1 MSQAP
6 FIVQPRLTAL
16 ALAYRN
22 LRFIADFVLPRVQVD
37 SPTFKYTTFTK
48 EDAFTVPDTK
58 VGPKSRVN
66 EIDWTASE
74 STATTQDYAL
84 EDAIPYF
91 DVQAAQ
97 AAQAAQGVA
106 PVDPEQRST
115 ELITDLIALE
125 RETRVAGLAF
135 NLASYATANKAT
147 LAGTTQW
154 SDYTNSDPV
163 SAILTA
169 FDGMITR
176 PNIGVFGR
184 AVYTK
189 LRMHPKVTAA
199 VFPQGGN
206 AAQGGAASRQ
216 AIADLLELDA
226 VYVGESFLNTAKK
239 GQTAVL
245 GQVWGKHT
253 AFLYLNPQVQGPQ
266 SGLTFGVTAQWGQ
279 RIAGTIGSDPTIG
292 MRGGTRVRVGESLK
306 ELVLASDA
314 GYFFQNAVA

>member
-6 FIVQPRLTAL
+6 FVIQPRLTAI

-22 LRFIADFVLPRVQVD
+22 LRYIADIVLPRVNVD
-37 SPTFKYTTFTK
+37 SPTFKYSTFTK

-74 STATTQDYAL
+74 STSQCQDYAL
-84 EDAIPYF
+84 EDAVPYF
-91 DVQAAQ
+91 DLQAAQ
-97 AAQAAQGVA
+97 AAQAAQGVT
-106 PVDPEQRST
+106 PIDPETRST
-115 ELITDLIALE
+115 ELISDLIGLDRENRAAAL
-125 RETRVAGLAF
+125 VF

-147 LAGTTQW
+147 LVGTSQW

-163 SAILTA
+163 TAVLNA
-169 FDGMITR
+169 FDSMLTR
-176 PNIGVFGR
+176 PNVGVFGR

-189 LRMHPKVTAA
+189 LRSHPKVVAA
-199 VFPQGGN
+199 VFSRGGN
-206 AAQGGAASRQ
+206 AAQGGLASRQ
-216 AIADLLELDA
+216 AIADLFELDQ
-226 VYVGESFLNTAKK
+226 VVVGESFLNTAKK
-239 GQTAVL
+239 GQVATF
-245 GQVWGKHT
+245 GQVWGKHA

-266 SGLTFGVTAQWGQ
+266 GGVTFGVTAQWGS

-292 MRGGTRVRVGESLK
+292 MRGGTRVRVGEAVK

-314 GYFFQNAVA
+314 GYFFQSAVA